1 MRTLKIIA
9 ALATGMTVAGCSV
22 GEFNTL
28 TAPAGEGSN
37 SHLYGVA
44 TTQNINAQI
53 AYGDPANRIRALNDA
68 FRAAAQD
75 TVTFDFNRSA
85 LDGAARAAL
94 NQQVKWLKANPH
106 VRMTVVGHAD
116 KVGSDAYND
125 RLGLRRARAVVAY
138 LARKGISRGR
148 LDALESRG
156 EREPVVQTEER
167 ERRNRRTVT
176 SVAGFERQYVG
187 DGMDGQVAHSIYDT
201 YQAAPIVAREASA
214 SGAGS

>member
-1 MRTLKIIA
+1 MRKLKIIA
-9 ALATGMTVAGCSV
+9 VLTTGLALTGC
-22 GEFNTL
+22 TL
-28 TAPAGEGSN
+28 QGPAGEGRN

-44 TTQNINAQI
+44 TAQNINAQI
-53 AYGDPANRIRALNDA
+53 AYGDPASRIRALNEA

-75 TVTFDFNRSA
+75 TVTFDFNRTA
-85 LDGAARAAL
+85 LDSSARAAL

-138 LARKGISRGR
+138 LSSKGISRGR
-148 LDALESRG
+148 LDAVESRG
-156 EREPVVQTEER
+156 EQEPVVQTEDR

-176 SVAGFERQYVG
+176 SVAGFERNYVG
-187 DGMDGQVAHSIYDT
+187 DGMNGVAAERIYRT
-201 YQAAPIVAREASA
+201 YV
-214 SGAGS
+214 G